1 MYRCPIPDCFWVVKT
16 LIQHP
21 IRTYILI
28 QTRKNFERNPC
39 AFGVF
44 LYLKQQSTAATYR
57 SFWIFIDNNDF
68 LCYNIYMN
76 KVLVPTSRAYE
87 AILWASE
94 TFGSGGYTLQ
104 HTFPANMY
112 EFKFERSEQASLF
125 ALRWMWLR
133 LKSIGIKVNQTV
145 IGMISAIGVL
155 TNLVFQLHMKD
166 VGLPKPR

>member
-44 LYLKQQSTAATYR
+44 LCLKQRSITATYR

-68 LCYNIYMN
+68 LCYNVHMN
-76 KVLVPTSRAYE
+76 KISIPVNRAYD
-87 AILWASE
+87 AIRWASE
-94 TFGSGGYTLQ
+94 HFVQFDVQ
-104 HTFPANMY
+104 HMMPADKY
-112 EFKFERSEQASLF
+112 EFRFESPEHASLF

-133 LKSIGIKVNQTV
+133 LKSIGTKVNHTI
-145 IGMISAIGVL
+145 IGMIYVIGVL
-155 TNLVFQLHMKD
+155 ISLVFRLQTKD
-166 VGLPKPR
+166 VGILRPQ